1 MAQEQELAINDVE
14 KKVKNK
20 KNNPWDALKKGY
32 GKLGTVGSVL
42 LANVLL
48 IIILSFLSPYF
59 LSVRNFT
66 NIFRQSAPLAMVALG
81 ITIVIISGGIDLSV
95 AANISLTSVIF
106 TMLIVTYGMPLYIC
120 VILTFILGIIL
131 GFYNGILV
139 TIFKIPPII
148 ATLSSA
154 IVFGGIA
161 YTITQGYSINLPV
174 DSAIKYLGSGK
185 IWLIPVSIILVVIVY
200 YITHLILQNT
210 GFGRIVYGLG
220 GNVEAVYLSGISVRK
235 YTLII
240 YMLCGFFAAFAGI
253 LLTGRV
259 ANGHPNGGGGMEMDA
274 IAAVVL
280 GGTSIFGGMGNVWG
294 ALIGVL
300 TMTIIVD
307 GLNLLNI
314 NPYIQ
319 LIVKGLVIAAAVGIT
334 SIRIAKR

>member
-1 MAQEQELAINDVE
+1 
-14 KKVKNK
+14 
-20 KNNPWDALKKGY
+20 
-32 GKLGTVGSVL
+32 
-42 LANVLL
+42 
-48 IIILSFLSPYF
+48 
-59 LSVRNFT
+59 
-66 NIFRQSAPLAMVALG
+66 MVALG

-95 AANISLTSVIF
+95 AANISLTSVILS
-106 TMLIVTYGMPLYIC
+106 MLLVNFGIPLSVSI
-120 VILTFILGIIL
+120 ILVFVLGTILGL
-131 GFYNGILV
+131 YNGILV
-139 TIFKIPPII
+139 TILKIPPII

-174 DSAIKYLGSGK
+174 NSAIKYLGSGK
-185 IWLIPVSIILVVIVY
+185 IWLIPVSMALVVIVY
-200 YITHLILQNT
+200 YIVQLILQNT

-235 YTLII
+235 YTLLI
-240 YMLCGFFAAFAGI
+240 YMVCGFFAAFASI

-259 ANGHPNGGGGMEMDA
+259 ANGHPNGGAGMEMDA

-294 ALIGVL
+294 TLIGVL

-319 LIVKGLVIAAAVGIT
+319 LIVKGLVIAAAVGI
-334 SIRIAKR
+334 SSFRIAKR

>member
-1 MAQEQELAINDVE
+1 MAQEQELAINEVE
-14 KKVKNK
+14 KKVKIK

>member
-1 MAQEQELAINDVE
+1 MAQEQELAINEVE

-131 GFYNGILV
+131 GLYNGILV

-200 YITHLILQNT
+200 YITHLISAEYRVRANSLW
-210 GFGRIVYGLG
+210 FGWECG
-220 GNVEAVYLSGISVRK
+220 SSISFR
-235 YTLII
+235 YF
-240 YMLCGFFAAFAGI
+240 C
-253 LLTGRV
+253 
-259 ANGHPNGGGGMEMDA
+259 
-274 IAAVVL
+274 
-280 GGTSIFGGMGNVWG
+280 
-294 ALIGVL
+294 
-300 TMTIIVD
+300 
-307 GLNLLNI
+307 
-314 NPYIQ
+314 
-319 LIVKGLVIAAAVGIT
+319 
-334 SIRIAKR
+334 

>member
-1 MAQEQELAINDVE
+1 MAQEQELAMDDFE

-20 KNNPWDALKKGY
+20 KSNRWDALKKGY

-42 LANVLL
+42 LANILL

-59 LSVRNFT
+59 LSVTNFT

-120 VILTFILGIIL
+120 VILTFVLGIIL
-131 GFYNGILV
+131 GLYNGILV

-174 DSAIKYLGSGK
+174 NSAIKYLGSGK
-185 IWLIPVSIILVVIVY
+185 IWLIPVSMILVVIVY

-220 GNVEAVYLSGISVRK
+220 GNAEAVYLSGISVRK